1 MAAAQESTG
10 LPKMSPEAMSLAFEW
25 RRFARIATGVAL
37 LTAPAFF
44 IVLLNDGLSVPLA
57 ALVTFL
63 AVIAFRGTVDLVV
76 HRLIPRPSLFGASGE
91 LLEEDIVARRRR
103 WYWRTKWKQFA
114 WLAVIAFALLGLF
127 NLALRIFFG
136 IHAPLFSTFTAAQP
150 LLQQNG
156 PIFLSLIFQL
166 PLLFLVNALIFI
178 GPLMLM
184 GIKQIKAYEPGD
196 ANWGVKLSDVRG
208 QSEPKEEVTRVISLW
223 QSGEDFKKAGGKPE
237 RGLLFLGAPGTGKTM
252 LSKAIAT
259 NFNCPF
265 VTMPGSGFA
274 QTFIGVN
281 VMVVMFLM
289 ARARKLARKWGG
301 QCIIFI
307 DEIDAVGQRRAALGA
322 GQQGNASPAGAPAQ
336 PFHGEWGALT
346 GTGDV
351 VIETRE
357 WRERLFADRAEPPRS
372 IYPPFVSR
380 ARERISGVMF
390 PGGMGMGMG
399 GGMALNQLLVQMDG
413 MDEPPLLKRMFTRRL
428 NTFLDATYLV
438 PQRLG
443 ALKLRLPA
451 PPPRTEQVYFI
462 GATNAPIDS
471 LDPALIRPGRMGRHI
486 WFRTPTKDDRKDIFE
501 LYLKKVSHLPDMD
514 TDHRR
519 DELARMTNGYSPA
532 MIEQVCSMAL
542 TLAHSEGKPAFGRE
556 EVVEAMTTIETG
568 TARSIEYVPA
578 ESRATALHEAGHA
591 AASFLYQ
598 DNIEATRLTI
608 KMRGNALGHFQAMQ
622 KEERFSRFRSEQMA
636 LLIMVLG
643 AMATEVVFYE
653 ENANGVGGDIGSVSE
668 LACRMVGLSAMGP
681 IRVELDGRFGSEEEE
696 EAGRERIMARFER
709 IGNQLIQRGGSGQ
722 SQASDSAYITGVLND
737 RFKRTMAAQLLGQ
750 AFVTAYNAAQ
760 HNRAAL
766 ERIAD
771 ELVARRELHGD
782 EVVELLERSGLQRPQ
797 IDVLDPACWPK
808 M

>member
-1 MAAAQESTG
+1 M
-10 LPKMSPEAMSLAFEW
+10 PKMNPEALSLAFEW
-25 RRFARIATGVAL
+25 RRFTRLATVVAL
-37 LTAPAFF
+37 FTAPVFF
-44 IVLLNDGLSVPLA
+44 LVLLNDGVSVPLA
-57 ALVTFL
+57 VVLTFF

-91 LLEEDIVARRRR
+91 LLAEDIVARRRR
-103 WYWRTKWKQFA
+103 WYWRSKWIRVA
-114 WLAVIAFALLGLF
+114 WLAVIAFAALGVF
-127 NLALRIFFG
+127 NLALRLFFG
-136 IHAPLFSTFTAAQP
+136 ISAPLFSTFSAAQP
-150 LLQQNG
+150 LLAQNG
-156 PIFLSLIFQL
+156 PIFLSLLLQL
-166 PLLFLVNALIFI
+166 PLLFLANALIFI

-184 GIKQIKAYEPGD
+184 GIKQVKAYEPGD

-208 QSEPKEEVTRVISLW
+208 QAEPKEEVTRVISLW
-223 QSGEDFKKAGGKPE
+223 QSGEDFKAAGGKPE

-274 QTFIGVN
+274 QTFIGVD
-281 VMVVMFLM
+281 VLVVMYLM
-289 ARARKLARKWGG
+289 SRARRLARKWGG

-307 DEIDAVGQRRAALGA
+307 DEIDAVGQRRAALGSGLASGSLTQA
-322 GQQGNASPAGAPAQ
+322 GGGAPE
-336 PFHGEWGALT
+336 PFYGEWGALT
-346 GTGDV
+346 ASGDV
-351 VIETRE
+351 IIETRE
-357 WRERLFADRAEPPRS
+357 WRERLFASRATPWRAV
-372 IYPPFVSR
+372 YPPWLQNT
-380 ARERISGVMF
+380 RERIAQVMF
-390 PGGMGMGMG
+390 PGGMMGGMG

-413 MDEPPLLKRMFTRRL
+413 MDEPPMLKRFFTRRL
-428 NTFLDATYLV
+428 NTFLDATYVV
-438 PQRLG
+438 PQRVG
-443 ALKLRLPA
+443 PVKLRVPA
-451 PPPRTEQVYFI
+451 PPPRSEQVYFI

-501 LYLKKVSHLPDMD
+501 LYLRKVSHLPDLD

-532 MIEQVCSMAL
+532 MIEQACSMAL
-542 TLAHSEGKPAFGRE
+542 TLAHSEGKQAFGRE
-556 EVVEAMTTIETG
+556 EIVEAMTTVETG

-591 AASFLYQ
+591 AASYLYQ
-598 DNIEATRLTI
+598 ENIEATRLTI
-608 KMRGNALGHFQAMQ
+608 KMRGNSLGHFQAMQ
-622 KEERFSRFRSEQMA
+622 KEERFSSWRSEQMA
-636 LLIMVLG
+636 RLIMVLG

-653 ENANGVGGDIGSVSE
+653 ENTNGVGGDIGSVSE
-668 LACRMVGLSAMGP
+668 LACRMVGLSAMAP
-681 IRVELDGRFGSEEEE
+681 IRVDLDGRFGSEDEE
-696 EAGRERIMARFER
+696 EAARERIMARFER

-737 RFKRTMAAQLLGQ
+737 RFKRSMAAQLIGQ
-750 AFVTAYNAAQ
+750 AFVTAYNSAL

-771 ELVARRELHGD
+771 ELIDRRELHGD
-782 EVVELLERSGLQRPQ
+782 EVVELLQRVGLKRPP

-808 M
+808 L